1 MNKMSKLGVGLAATV
16 ALAGTPVALA
26 SVHAAKTPN
35 CVRSQLSV
43 RSNGTNGAAG
53 TIHGA
58 WVFTNVSK
66 KACALYG
73 YPGMQL
79 YGRSGRPI
87 TTKVKW
93 DLAPKPTHVKLN
105 PKASATFLSS
115 YSDISSGSACP
126 ESRVAQITAPNDTTS
141 LFIPA
146 RLSACGG
153 VVHVS
158 AVEAGVHAP

>member
-1 MNKMSKLGVGLAATV
+1 MNKASKFAVGTAVLV

-26 SVHAAKTPN
+26 AVHAAKTPN

-66 KACALYG
+66 KACTLYG

-115 YSDISSGSACP
+115 YSDVSTSSCP

-146 RLSACGG
+146 RLRPCGG
-153 VVHVS
+153 VVHFS